1 MFTRIHKVVAVLLLV
16 SYTISCRKDDTV
28 VPPVT
33 TPVDTAKISVVKGFY
48 LLNEANMGSNKAS
61 IDYYDYTT
69 GNYNKNIYPTA
80 NPGVVKELGDV
91 GNDIRVYGSKLYAV
105 INVSNKVEVMD
116 VKTAKRLG
124 QIDIPNCRYITFA
137 NGKAYVS
144 AYTGPVS
151 IDPNAPLGLVAEID
165 TASLAITREVTVGYQ
180 PEELAIVDNKIYVAN
195 SGGYRPPNY
204 DSTISVIDISS
215 FRELKKINVA
225 INLHRLKAD
234 RYGHLIVT
242 SRGDYYNTPSK
253 VFVVDT
259 KTETV
264 IHRFD
269 IAGSNLAVAGDT
281 AFLYGSEFNYNT
293 GSFEVTYN
301 MIDLKNL
308 QLLNKSFITDG
319 TEAEIQM
326 PYGLA
331 VNPVTRDIFVTDAKD
346 YVSPGTLFCFDPS
359 GKKKWSV
366 TTGDIPAHIAFVIE
380 EE

>member
-259 KTETV
+259 KTEAV

>member
-165 TASLAITREVTVGYQ
+165 TASLAITREVSVGYQ